1 MQIFRPPSFR
11 SSPPRGP
18 HFGPWRAL
26 LTLLLLLPLWSACD
40 AEREVTTVSEDY
52 LDWDADGIVFGMTHR
67 ITQDG
72 RLQGLVRADTAIQWN
87 DSASWHLR
95 GVDLTVLEESGAERA
110 TVTALRGILDTR
122 TNRMTA
128 HGDVVLVI
136 PGQDRRVE
144 SEALNYDPQGDR
156 IWSDSA
162 FVHRHRGQV
171 TRGRAFTSDL
181 EFRNFT
187 ILGRGGS

>member
-1 MQIFRPPSFR
+1 MSMSKRMMRNGRTVPLL
-11 SSPPRGP
+11 GLL
-18 HFGPWRAL
+18 AL
-26 LTLLLLLPLWSACD
+26 VGTGAACTT
-40 AEREVTTVSEDY
+40 ESEVPTVPEAY
-52 LDWDADGIVFGMTHR
+52 LEFDADGIVFGMIHR

-72 RLQGLVRADTAIQWN
+72 RTQGLVHADTAIQWR
-87 DSASWHLR
+87 DSSAVHLR
-95 GVDLTVLEESGAERA
+95 GVDLTVMEEDGTERA
-110 TVTALRGILDTR
+110 QVTARTGVLDTR

-128 HGDVVLVI
+128 HGNVVMII
-136 PGQDRRVE
+136 PGQSRRVE

-162 FVHRHRGQV
+162 FVHTLRGQV

-187 ILGRGGS
+187 ILGRGGG